1 MRHRPAH
8 AMPSGRTK
16 RIRIRDHD
24 RTRHARVSFETRRSL
39 AELSERPT
47 RAPRIAHLAVTVGH
61 AHASVRHWGVGP
73 VRTRAFRVALFICV
87 ISTGFITAAPSLSL
101 GDGTLRATSVTHR
114 PPPETASGPMA
125 SRLRIRDQPP
135 KGAAPA
141 TASTPSVSAPQKDSP
156 PRSQGSS
163 SLDMQITT
171 PPASD
176 DPDLEQALSGL
187 DRQAD
192 LELLM
197 GHRRGLIDQP
207 PTGPTAGPPAALP
220 DGRAPGPPQLST
232 SATGLPPQSSPST
245 TAAPNGKP
253 SGAHSGQPTSSFDA
267 VHRGWT
273 TSRSGGM
280 GRGTT

>member
-1 MRHRPAH
+1 
-8 AMPSGRTK
+8 MPSGRTK
-16 RIRIRDHD
+16 RIRIRGHD

-39 AELSERPT
+39 AELRERLA

-87 ISTGFITAAPSLSL
+87 ISTGFITAAPSLSP
-101 GDGTLRATSVTHR
+101 GDGTRATSVTHR
-114 PPPETASGPMA
+114 TPPETASGPMA
-125 SRLRIRDQPP
+125 SRLRISDQPP

-141 TASTPSVSAPQKDSP
+141 TASAPSVSAPQKDGSP
-156 PRSQGSS
+156 RPQGGL

-171 PPASD
+171 APAPD

-192 LELLM
+192 LEQLM
-197 GHRRGLIDQP
+197 WHQRGLGDQP

-220 DGRAPGPPQLST
+220 DGHAPGPPQSST

-245 TAAPNGKP
+245 SAALNAPNAKH
-253 SGAHSGQPTSSFDA
+253 SGTQSGQPTSSIDA
-267 VHRGWT
+267 VNRGWT
-273 TSRSGGM
+273 TSRTGGM
-280 GRGTT
+280 GRGMT